1 MLGVMLRP
9 ELLDQLAAEN
19 APDCDVDGC
28 TRPALYA
35 IVTAGLPL
43 AACLDHFGPMLT
55 TTAGVQWP
63 PRLVWLGTGDAPPSV
78 YAAGHICPVA
88 GRGVHAVLGIPSI
101 ASRIA

>member
-1 MLGVMLRP
+1 MLRP
-9 ELLDQLAAEN
+9 ELLDQLATDTG
-19 APDCDVDGC
+19 PGCDVDGC

-35 IVTAGLPL
+35 IVTAGPPL

-55 TTAGVQWP
+55 SAAGVQWP

-78 YAAGHICPVA
+78 YSAGHICPVA
-88 GRGVHAVLGIPSI
+88 SRSVHVVLGIPSI